1 MALRALYSAL
11 VAFVL
16 AMIVAPATATAGT
29 TDSLSP
35 RVAATVLGD
44 EGRLYELLAGTY
56 GELFPEDAAV
66 PADSPV
72 LALDVVQPD
81 GARQRHLVPG
91 TVGPEAEGA
100 PSLVFEDASQRLF
113 AVWES
118 KSTPTASRLLL
129 ADFIPA
135 GWSEPLE
142 ISGDVAPL
150 KDAPQVLVTR
160 DRFSVSNPA
169 GEISTRSRTVIHIVW
184 LEERPEGREY
194 YYTPIILEAGQYL
207 GWNPVVALSE
217 IEPEAP
223 SPKAAAGTV
232 ELLRAP
238 ELASGEDLETA
249 ILAFLS
255 PARGRLTT
263 VELRLAPGE
272 LGFLADEFR
281 AQIIEIGRHDRD
293 QFGELAKRFRAQI
306 IEIGNRLNPRIV
318 EYFAERAS
326 SSLIEHI
333 DEDPGRSLEAIADDF
348 RAQIIEIGRE
358 LLGGA
363 RGNIPAASHLLEVSP
378 IQFGSAP
385 PPPNAPRVSHL
396 VSLQVVMDRPAPP
409 LGDVPARILVSED
422 GERALV
428 GWLSRGQVFYTE
440 TSAEAPSDEEAWT
453 EVQHLTLS
461 NKLSAEAAAKILE
474 SRVRRQP

>member
-1 MALRALYSAL
+1 MRVQLQRV
-11 VAFVL
+11 VAFAL
-16 AMIVAPATATAGT
+16 AVAVAPAATAAV
-29 TDSLSP
+29 DPLSRP
-35 RVAATVLGD
+35 AAATVLGN
-44 EGRLYELLAGTY
+44 EGQLYELLSGTY
-56 GELFPEDAAV
+56 GELFPEDAAFA
-66 PADSPV
+66 ADSPV

-81 GARQRHLVPG
+81 GARERHLVPG
-91 TVGPEAEGA
+91 TAGPEVEGA
-100 PSLVFEDASQRLF
+100 PSLVFEDASERLF

-129 ADFIPA
+129 ADFVPG

-160 DRFSVSNPA
+160 DRFSVRNPE
-169 GEISTRSRTVIHIVW
+169 GETISRSRTVIHIVW
-184 LEERPEGREY
+184 LEERAEGREY
-194 YYTPIILEAGQYL
+194 YYTPIILEAGQYV

-217 IEPEAP
+217 IEPESP
-223 SPKAAAGTV
+223 SPKAAAETA

-238 ELASGEDLETA
+238 ELASGEDLESA

-255 PARGRLTT
+255 PARDRLTT

-281 AQIIEIGRHDRD
+281 AQIIEIGRRDREGID
-293 QFGELAKRFRAQI
+293 ELARKFRAQI

-318 EYFAERAS
+318 SYFAERAS
-326 SSLIEHI
+326 SSLL
-333 DEDPGRSLEAIADDF
+333 DVFDADPDRPIEAIADDF

-358 LLGGA
+358 LLGGP
-363 RGNIPAASHLLEVSP
+363 RGNLPAPSHLLEVAP
-378 IQFGSAP
+378 IRLGSAP

-396 VSLQVVMDRPAPP
+396 MSLQVVMDRPSPP
-409 LGDVPARILVSED
+409 LAGVPARVFVSED

-440 TSAEAPSDEEAWT
+440 TSSEATSDEEAWT
-453 EVQHLTLS
+453 EIQHLTLTGQ
-461 NKLSAEAAAKILE
+461 LGAEAAAEVLAG
-474 SRVRRQP
+474 RVRRQP